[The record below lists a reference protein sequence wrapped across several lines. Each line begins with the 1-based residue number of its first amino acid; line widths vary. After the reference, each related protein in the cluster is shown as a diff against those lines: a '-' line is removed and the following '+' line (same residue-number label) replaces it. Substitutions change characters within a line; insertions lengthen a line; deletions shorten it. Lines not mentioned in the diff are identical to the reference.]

1 MRQSNAYVLLFTA
14 IMTII
19 IGGALSVTNQ
29 VLKPAQLRS
38 IELDTKTSILKAVMT
53 INKDDDVLGIYNS
66 QISGIVV
73 DIEGKNI
80 ETDAKGAPIFADKVN
95 ILRNFKKDPEVRE
108 YPVYKFSSADNSGG
122 VDAYIFPLYG
132 SGLWNGIYGYVALES
147 DLNTIKGVSFGH
159 VGETPGLGA
168 RISSPEIQDRY
179 IGKKIFDESGALTS
193 VEMLKGEKRDPSAF
207 GPHEVDGMSGATL
220 TAKGVNAMLDQY
232 LHSYEKYIKGVKQQE
247 AI

>member
-14 IMTII
+14 IMTIV
-19 IGGALSVTNQ
+19 IGGALSVANQ
-29 VLKPAQLRS
+29 VLKPAQQRS

-53 INKDDDVLGIYNS
+53 INKGDDVLAIYNK

-73 DIEGKNI
+73 DIDGQNI

-95 ILRNFKKDPEVRE
+95 ILRNFKKDPNNRE
-108 YPVYKFSSADNSGG
+108 YPIYRFSSADNPGG
-122 VDAYIFPLYG
+122 IDAYIFPVYG
-132 SGLWNGIYGYVALES
+132 NGLWNGIFGYIALEN

-159 VGETPGLGA
+159 VQETPGLGA
-168 RISSPEIQDRY
+168 RISTPEIQGRY
-179 IGKKIFDESGALTS
+179 IGKTIFDENGALTS
-193 VEMLKGEKRDPSAF
+193 VTMLKGEKRDPSAF

-220 TAKGVNAMLDQY
+220 TAKGVNAMLEQY
-232 LHSYEKYIKGVKQQE
+232 LRSYEKYIKSVKQQE

>member
-1 MRQSNAYVLLFTA
+1 MRQSNTYVLLFTA
-14 IMTII
+14 AMTII

-53 INKDDDVLGIYNS
+53 INKDDDVLAIYNN
-66 QISGIVV
+66 QISGFVV
-73 DIEGKNI
+73 DIDGQNI

-95 ILRNFKKDPEVRE
+95 ILRNFKKDPNERE
-108 YPVYKFSSADNSGG
+108 YPVYKYSSADNPGG
-122 VDAYIFPLYG
+122 IDAYIFPLYG
-132 SGLWNGIYGYVALES
+132 SGLWNGIFGFVALEK

-179 IGKKIFDESGALTS
+179 IGKTIFDENGTLTS
-193 VEMLKGEKRDPSAF
+193 VTMLKGEKRDPSAF

-232 LHSYEKYIKGVKQQE
+232 LHSYEKYIKSVKQQE